1 MKEPEKIPLNPNTP
15 KSKTVNTIS
24 MPSSVKMLYDDFGYY
39 SAIEIK
45 NENTKES
52 TET

>member
-1 MKEPEKIPLNPNTP
+1 MKEPKKIPLNPDTP
-15 KSKTVNTIS
+15 KAQNVTQIR
-24 MPSSVKMLYDDFGYY
+24 MPSTVQILYDDFGYY

-45 NENTKES
+45 NENSKES